1 MTRIRRPALS
11 LVELLVLIG
20 ILAIL
25 IGLLLPAV
33 QKVRGAAVRMQSMN
47 KLKQLTLA
55 SVTYTELN
63 DGRLPY
69 FSTTGSGADPGA
81 ITVSGYLPPLGRSHS
96 GRQRRHVR

>member
-1 MTRIRRPALS
+1 MKRTRRPALS
-11 LVELLVLIG
+11 LVELLVVIG

-55 SVTYTELN
+55 SITYTELN

-69 FSTTGSGADPGA
+69 FSTTGSGADPELSPFRA
-81 ITVSGYLPPLGRSHS
+81 IYPPLGRSHS